1 MLRTLVLMLLFLT
14 SLLSEELKISAD
26 LFESDENKGV
36 TLFKGHVVIFKGK
49 DELRADSVE
58 IFTDTKRKPTKF
70 IAKGKVTF
78 TIHANN
84 TEAYKGRANKAVFLP
99 LIKEY
104 HFYNDVFLT
113 QLGSDNTIK
122 GDTIIVNLT
131 KGTATA
137 QGDSDKPVTM
147 TFQIDDEPTHD

>member
-1 MLRTLVLMLLFLT
+1 MLRTVILTLLLLI
-14 SLLSEELKISAD
+14 SLQAEELKISAD

-49 DELRADSVE
+49 DELRAESVE
-58 IFTDTKRKPTKF
+58 IFTDSKRKPTKF

-84 TEAYKGRANKAVFLP
+84 TEAYKGRAEKAVFLP

-104 HFYNDVFLT
+104 HFYSDVLLR

-137 QGDSDKPVTM
+137 QGDSEKPVTM
-147 TFQIDDEPTHD
+147 TFQIDDEPSDD

>member
-1 MLRTLVLMLLFLT
+1 MLRTIALMLL
-14 SLLSEELKISAD
+14 LLVSPKAEELKISAD
-26 LFESDENKGV
+26 LFESDESKGV
-36 TLFKGHVVIFKGK
+36 TLFKGHVVILKGR

-58 IFTDTKRKPTKF
+58 IFTDKKRKPTKF
-70 IAKGKVTF
+70 IAQGRVTF
-78 TIHANN
+78 TIYANN

-122 GDTIIVNLT
+122 GDTIVVNLT

-137 QGDSDKPVTM
+137 QGDSNRPVTM
-147 TFQIDDEPTHD
+147 TFQINDEPLDD

>member
-1 MLRTLVLMLLFLT
+1 MLRIFVFMLFLFIV
-14 SLLSEELKISAD
+14 SYAEELKISAD

-36 TLFKGHVVIFKGK
+36 TLFKGHVVILKGR

-58 IFTDTKRKPTKF
+58 IFTDKKRKPTKF
-70 IAKGKVTF
+70 IAKGEVTF

-84 TEAYKGRANKAVFLP
+84 AEAYKGRAKKAVFLP

-113 QLGSDNTIK
+113 QLGSDNTIQ

-147 TFQIDDEPTHD
+147 TFQINDEPSDD

>member
-1 MLRTLVLMLLFLT
+1 MLRTTILIVLLLA
-14 SLLSEELKISAD
+14 SLQSEELKISAD

-36 TLFKGHVVIFKGK
+36 TLFKGHVVILKGQ

-58 IFTDTKRKPTKF
+58 IFTNKQRKPTKF
-70 IAKGKVTF
+70 IADGNVTF

-84 TEAYKGRANKAVFLP
+84 AEAYTGRAKKAVFLP
-99 LIKEY
+99 AAKEY
-104 HFYNDVFLT
+104 HFYNNVFLT
-113 QLGSDNTIK
+113 QLDSDNTIK

-147 TFQIDDEPTHD
+147 TFQINDEPSDD

>member
-1 MLRTLVLMLLFLT
+1 MLQIGFILLL
-14 SLLSEELKISAD
+14 SLLSLAAEELKVSAD
-26 LFESDENKGV
+26 LFESDENRGI
-36 TLFKGHVVIFKGK
+36 TRFKGNVVIFKGN
-49 DELRADSVE
+49 DELRAQSVE
-58 IFTDTKRKPTKF
+58 IVTNKKRKPTKF
-70 IAKGKVTF
+70 IAKGNVTF
-78 TIHANN
+78 TIHANQ
-84 TEAYKGRANKAVFLP
+84 TEAYKGRAEKAVFLP

-104 HFYNDVFLT
+104 HFYNNVVLT

-147 TFQIDDEPTHD
+147 TFQITDEGADD